1 MKQNDVILI
10 IVCVFIS
17 GVLSL
22 VLTNTLISSPEN
34 RRTEVEVVDQI
45 TSDFN
50 LPSGRYFNE
59 NSENPTQLIQIGGQN
74 TNQPSFNNVQ

>member
-1 MKQNDVILI
+1 MKQNDVVLI

-22 VLTNTLISSPEN
+22 VLANTLIGSPEN
-34 RRTEVEVVDQI
+34 RKTDVEVVERI

-50 LPSGRYFNE
+50 LPSERYFNE
-59 NSENPTQLIQIGGQN
+59 NSDNPTQLIQIGGQN
-74 TNQPSFNNVQ
+74 NQPSFNTTQ

>member
-10 IVCVFIS
+10 AVCVFIS

-34 RRTEVEVVDQI
+34 RRTEVEVVDRI

-50 LPSGRYFNE
+50 LPSERYFNDK
-59 NSENPTQLIQIGGQN
+59 SENPTQLIQIGGQN
-74 TNQPSFNNVQ
+74 TNQPSFNTTN